1 MHLISKFN
9 EIFWFL
15 LFVID
20 IYGKHAWVI
29 SLKNEKITSITN
41 AFQNI
46 LKESNRKP
54 NNMWLDKDI
63 EFYSRSIELWIEKRD
78 IEIYS
83 TDNEGQFVVV
93 ERFIITFRIFLDL

>member
-1 MHLISKFN
+1 
-9 EIFWFL
+9 
-15 LFVID
+15 
-20 IYGKHAWVI
+20 
-29 SLKNEKITSITN
+29 
-41 AFQNI
+41 
-46 LKESNRKP
+46 
-54 NNMWLDKDI
+54 MWLDKDI